1 MNQFFTANY
10 TGAPFAFLGP
20 AHLVALGC
28 ILLLNLI
35 LIRFKDSSENTR
47 RKIRIGMGII
57 LWINEAS
64 YHVWAIANGL
74 WNIQEYLLLHVCSV
88 LIWLAGFMLIFK
100 NYTIYEFA
108 YFMGIGGAIQAL
120 MTPNIGIYGYPH
132 FRFFQ
137 TFISHGL
144 LVTSAIYLTLVESMR
159 PTWKSLLKVM
169 VVLNVYMVIIFF
181 VNKLIGS
188 NYLYVAQ
195 NRLVLHCWMCCLPG
209 RGISYIL
216 KLSDW
221 WFFSFS
227 MCHLLSKI
235 GGQENLLKHNFSS
248 IETHEISAFLPSTFN
263 LVFAYSQCKT
273 SLPVFLG

>member
-1 MNQFFTANY
+1 MDQFFSANY
-10 TGAPFAFLGP
+10 TGSPFAFLGP

-35 LIRFKDSSENTR
+35 LIRFKGSSESTR
-47 RKIRIGMGII
+47 GKIRISLGII

-64 YHVWAIANGL
+64 YHIWAIANGL
-74 WNIQEYLLLHVCSV
+74 WNIQEYLPLHACSI

-132 FRFFQ
+132 FRFIQ

-144 LVTSAIYLTLVESMR
+144 LVTSAIYLTVVEGMR

-188 NYLYVAQ
+188 NYLYVAYKPAGPTLLDVLPAWPWYLIYIEAIG
-195 NRLVLHCWMCCLPG
+195 LV
-209 RGISYIL
+209 
-216 KLSDW
+216 
-221 WFFSFS
+221 
-227 MCHLLSKI
+227 
-235 GGQENLLKHNFSS
+235 
-248 IETHEISAFLPSTFN
+248 
-263 LVFAYSQCKT
+263 
-273 SLPVFLG
+273 VFLLLYIPFIIKDWRAGKSIKA

>member
-1 MNQFFTANY
+1 MDQFFSANY

-35 LIRFKDSSENTR
+35 LIRFKGSSENTR
-47 RKIRIGMGII
+47 RKIRISLGII

-64 YHVWAIANGL
+64 YHIWAIANGL
-74 WNIQEYLLLHVCSV
+74 WNIQEYLPLHACSI

-132 FRFFQ
+132 FRFIQ

-144 LVTSAIYLTLVESMR
+144 LVTSAIYLTVVEGMR

-188 NYLYVAQ
+188 NYLYVAYKPVGPTLLDVLPAWPWYLIYVEAIG
-195 NRLVLHCWMCCLPG
+195 LV
-209 RGISYIL
+209 
-216 KLSDW
+216 
-221 WFFSFS
+221 
-227 MCHLLSKI
+227 
-235 GGQENLLKHNFSS
+235 
-248 IETHEISAFLPSTFN
+248 
-263 LVFAYSQCKT
+263 
-273 SLPVFLG
+273 VFLLLNVPFIIKDWRAGKPVKA